1 MVSALFVANTLSTI
15 EWMCI
20 PKSRL
25 PRDPVMSSSLPS
37 SDHLSNQNDVDAP
50 L

>member
-1 MVSALFVANTLSTI
+1 MVSALYVANTLSTV

-20 PKSRL
+20 PKSLL

-37 SDHLSNQNDVDAP
+37 SDHLSNQK
-50 L
+50 